1 MINYFN
7 YGIELNLPSIE
18 NIDEIRAYVTVD
30 EQNLYFDINGE
41 RIKITDIIELNDI
54 SELPETPTNNFYYI
68 KSNNTLNKYNGSQ
81 WIVISGGITD
91 YNDLTN
97 HPSIN
102 GIALIGN
109 KTLDSL
115 GIASKD
121 TLNKIIEGEIT
132 VPNAESAVAALVA
145 ASATNA
151 TLISGKD
158 LDFLLDYNNLLNVPI
173 VDTKFNSESN
183 NAIANS
189 TVNSAITSLSNEL
202 SSYSTNFSNSIR
214 SIQET
219 NAELQNNISNIQSI
233 NYNNFSILPLNYS
246 YSNSTHILT
255 NSNEN
260 YSLSHYQ
267 AICFMPTQGY
277 SSSNSI
283 TIDGVSYTLKMQD
296 GSEIKDGLW
305 AANTLVS
312 ATLDTINHTINF
324 KSGGGISLEQL
335 TNQASAAQII
345 NGYSA
350 YDHEGNVVTGS
361 ALNTATTATAAEIL
375 TPYTAYNNSG
385 VLITGTMADKSKT
398 PNYNPASSALSGS
411 YYRMQIPTNGY
422 YTTSNYLQVTKS
434 SVANIILSGGSGTAA
449 AAAQI
454 LSGHYA
460 WNKSGALLQGTYS
473 PPKLSYGTFKMPTY
487 TTLAYDTA
495 TVTVNCG
502 FQPTYIFIQDYGD
515 GAYYFLMYSDF
526 ANGHWHIGIDT
537 VSGTIGEFDG
547 RGPSHGGNYPITR
560 SSTGFTFN
568 YYPIGCLLIAA
579 WNGSNISISGHT
591 MRYIAIG

>member
-7 YGIELNLPSIE
+7 YGTELNLPSIE

-173 VDTKFNSESN
+173 VDTEFNSESN

-219 NAELQNNISNIQSI
+219 NAELQNNISDIQSI
-233 NYNNFSILPLNYS
+233 NYNNFSILLLNYS

-255 NSNEN
+255 NSNEG

-296 GSEIKDGLW
+296 GSEVKDGLW

-350 YDHEGNVVTGS
+350 YDYEGNVVTGS

-398 PNYNPASSALSGS
+398 PNYPASSALSGG

-434 SVANIILSGGSGTAA
+434 SAANIILSGGSGTAA

-454 LSGHYA
+454 FSGYYA

-473 PPKLSYGTFKMPTY
+473 PPKLSSGTFKMPTY
-487 TTLAYDTA
+487 TSLAYDTA

-515 GAYYFLMYSDF
+515 GAYSFLMYSDF
-526 ANGHWHIGIDT
+526 ANGYWHIGIDT
-537 VSGTIGEFDG
+537 VSGTTGVSNA

-560 SSTGFTFN
+560 SDTGFTFN
-568 YYPIGCLLIAA
+568 YYPIGCLLITA
-579 WNGSNISISGHT
+579 WGGSNISISGHT

>member
-102 GIALIGN
+102 GVTLTGN
-109 KTLDSL
+109 KTLDNL

-121 TLNKIIEGEIT
+121 TLNKIIGGEIT

-173 VDTKFNSESN
+173 VDTEFNSESN

-189 TVNSAITSLSNEL
+189 TVNSAITNLSNEL

-219 NAELQNNISNIQSI
+219 NTELQNNISNIQSI
-233 NYNNFSILPLNYS
+233 NYNNFSILLLNYS

-255 NSNEN
+255 NSNED

-296 GSEIKDGLW
+296 GSEVKDGLW

-350 YDHEGNVVTGS
+350 YDYEGNIITGS

-398 PNYNPASSALSGS
+398 PNYPASSALSGG

-434 SVANIILSGGSGTAA
+434 SAANIILSGGSGTAA

-454 LSGHYA
+454 LSGYYA

-473 PPKLSYGTFKMPTY
+473 PPKLSSGTFTMPTY
-487 TTLAYDTA
+487 DSLAYNTA

-515 GAYYFLMYSDF
+515 GTYYFLMYSDF
-526 ANGHWHIGIDT
+526 ANGHWHIGINT
-537 VSGTIGEFDG
+537 VSGTKEASNG
-547 RGPSHGGNYPITR
+547 RGPSYDGNYPITR

-568 YYPIGCLLIAA
+568 YYPIGRLLIAA
-579 WNGSNISISGHT
+579 WGGSNISISGHT